1 MQQSLALWSIAYERE
16 NRPSPMSEKKINTE
30 TQITSVLK
38 IMVRNAD
45 GESSRKNL
53 LVSLF
58 IWLLIYQAGS
68 FVGAHRLSSCDVQSQ
83 ELQCTGPGYSTAC
96 GILVP

>member
-16 NRPSPMSEKKINTE
+16 NRPPPPMSEKKINTE

-45 GESSRKNL
+45 GESFRKNV

-68 FVGAHRLSSCDVQSQ
+68 FAGAHRLFSCDVQSQ
-83 ELQCTGPGYSTAC
+83 QLQCTGPGYSPAS
-96 GILVP
+96 GK